1 MKKILLAALAG
12 SLMFAGCSKKEAPKL
27 PKKHIDVAV
36 IHSYNVPYVFDYP
49 GTVTGVADFPVLA
62 RVNGIILNQLYK
74 EGSRV
79 HKGQPLYK
87 IDPRPFENQ
96 LKADQGQL
104 VKDSAAMQEY
114 KSILNR
120 YLQLYKINAVAKQDV
135 ETATINYK
143 NALGLVQT
151 DQANI
156 ANDKLNLQYCLVEAP
171 VDGLI
176 SQRVVTVGSMVTAY
190 QTTLTYINSNNN
202 LYVNFSVPENDRL
215 DLQSGIASG
224 KIGVPNNYKFE
235 VDLELA
241 DGSML
246 EKAGWVNFFDTR
258 ISLQNGTW
266 NMRADVDNAKLK
278 EKLLS
283 GQFVHVYLIGA
294 SFNNSVAIPQAA
306 VFRDNKGA
314 FVYVVNHEHKIEKR
328 EIEPGM
334 MTGQL
339 WIINSGLK
347 DGDKVVIDGGMK
359 VVAGEEVIVDSETNQ
374 SKVNASRAV

>member
-1 MKKILLAALAG
+1 
-12 SLMFAGCSKKEAPKL
+12 
-27 PKKHIDVAV
+27 
-36 IHSYNVPYVFDYP
+36 
-49 GTVTGVADFPVLA
+49 
-62 RVNGIILNQLYK
+62 
-74 EGSRV
+74 
-79 HKGQPLYK
+79 
-87 IDPRPFENQ
+87 
-96 LKADQGQL
+96 
-104 VKDSAAMQEY
+104 
-114 KSILNR
+114 
-120 YLQLYKINAVAKQDV
+120 
-135 ETATINYK
+135 
-143 NALGLVQT
+143 
-151 DQANI
+151 
-156 ANDKLNLQYCLVEAP
+156 
-171 VDGLI
+171 
-176 SQRVVTVGSMVTAY
+176 
-190 QTTLTYINSNNN
+190 
-202 LYVNFSVPENDRL
+202 
-215 DLQSGIASG
+215 
-224 KIGVPNNYKFE
+224 PNNYKFE

-278 EKLLS
+278 DKLLS

-328 EIEPGM
+328 EIDPGM

-359 VVAGEEVIVDSETNQ
+359 VVVGEEVIVDSETNQ
-374 SKVNASRAV
+374 SKVNASRAVQS